1 MKPDQISR
9 QASTLA
15 LLRGL
20 SLVSRVELSSAAAA
34 VAAAAAG
41 GKAGGA
47 GRAGA
52 HGYVLDE
59 SFKRNLRDAFA
70 GW

>member
-1 MKPDQISR
+1 MKPELTSR

-20 SLVSRVELSSAAAA
+20 SLVTRVELGGAAAT
-34 VAAAAAG
+34 AG
-41 GKAGGA
+41 R
-47 GRAGA
+47 GRAGGGGGKGGRAA

-59 SFKRNLRDAFA
+59 SFKRNLRDAFE

>member
-20 SLVSRVELSSAAAA
+20 SLIARVELSSAMG
-34 VAAAAAG
+34 AG
-41 GKAGGA
+41 AGAKAGGG

>member
-20 SLVSRVELSSAAAA
+20 SLVARVELSSAAA
-34 VAAAAAG
+34 VAAVAG